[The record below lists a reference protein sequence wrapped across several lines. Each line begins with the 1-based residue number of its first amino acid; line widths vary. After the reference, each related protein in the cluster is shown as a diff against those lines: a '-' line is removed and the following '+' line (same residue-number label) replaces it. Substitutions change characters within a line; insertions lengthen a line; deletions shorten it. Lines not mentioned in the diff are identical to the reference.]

1 MKNKNLFTGALILAL
16 LLTISGCGPEQPS
29 SPTSTPTHEPPTST
43 PSSPELIP
51 IIYDDDG
58 SLDGTTALLYIL
70 SHSRADL
77 KTANIS
83 YGESHPRIYIQH
95 IGRVLDYLGFT
106 DIPLGFGQDS
116 PLSGNNVFPEEV
128 RLLSN
133 SFWGLSVP
141 NRSKTYPVQS
151 APELMV
157 STINQ
162 SPAPVTIFVS
172 GPSTNLAQA
181 LELDPDIKDNIASVY
196 MMGGAVY
203 VPGNIQDFYPD
214 NENTVA
220 EWNIFADTQAASE
233 VFESGI
239 DIYLVPL
246 DATNQILVSRQDTT
260 QWRQGGK
267 IANLAADIYNSVFD
281 NWGVEEAAIW
291 DLLTAVIMLEP
302 DLCMFQPLYLQVNT
316 EAGTTSGQTKVISD
330 KNANISVCLE
340 PNVDMIRQTLIE
352 VFSQSK

>member
-1 MKNKNLFTGALILAL
+1 MKKKNTLTGLFVFVL
-16 LLTISGCGPEQPS
+16 LLTLSDCRPEQPT
-29 SPTSTPTHEPPTST
+29 SPTSVPTHEPATST
-43 PSSPELIP
+43 PPSTELTP

-70 SHSRADL
+70 SHSQANL
-77 KTANIS
+77 KAVTIS
-83 YGESHPRIYIQH
+83 YGEAHPRIYIQH
-95 IGRVLDYLGFT
+95 IGRVLDYLGFR

-116 PLSGNNVFPEEV
+116 PLSGNNEFPEEV

-133 SFWGLSVP
+133 SFWGLRVP
-141 NRSKTYPVQS
+141 NQSSTYPVKS

-157 STINQ
+157 SIINQ

-181 LELDPDIKDNIASVY
+181 LELDPGIKENIASIY

-203 VPGNIQDFYPD
+203 VPGNIQDFYTD
-214 NENTVA
+214 NENSVA
-220 EWNIFADTQAASE
+220 EWNIFADTQAANE
-233 VFESGI
+233 MFESGI
-239 DIYLVPL
+239 NIYLIPL

-260 QWRQGGK
+260 QWRQGGEA
-267 IANLAADIYNSVFD
+267 ANFAADIYDSVFN

-302 DLCMFQPLYLQVNT
+302 DLCVFQPLYLQVVT
-316 EAGTTSGQTKVISD
+316 QVGTTSGQTKVVSG
-330 KNANISVCLE
+330 KEANIYVCLE
-340 PNVDMIRQTLIE
+340 PNVLVIRQTLNE
-352 VFSQSK
+352 VFSQSR